1 MSPKI
6 GQREIMEEIVSS
18 IVQHVARLDGL
29 VAFAVGGSSVRQ
41 VTGVDAASDID
52 LYAFV
57 QGPLKAD
64 AREALINA
72 LGVTNRDNLAVDY
85 WGASDQWVDPGS
97 GRHIDLM
104 YFEAPW
110 MRQEIEAVLDH
121 HRARLGYTTCFCY
134 TIAHATSLL
143 DPHGWLAEM
152 QRKCRQPY
160 PEPLRERIVATNHRA
175 VRGILSSYEAQIRK
189 AAARGDLVSV
199 NHRIAALLASYFDIL
214 FAANRQLHP
223 GEKRLIALAQ
233 ALCPAKPATMESD
246 LAAVLA
252 RSGSM
257 DEVVQAVSRLLD
269 QLDEFIAA
277 SASPTHTRTRSI
289 PP

>member
-1 MSPKI
+1 
-6 GQREIMEEIVSS
+6 MEEVVSS
-18 IVQHVARLDGL
+18 IVHPVARLDGL

-41 VTGVDAASDID
+41 GAGVDEASDID

-57 QGPLKAD
+57 QEPLTAD

-104 YFEAPW
+104 YFDAPW
-110 MRQEIEAVLDH
+110 MRQEIESVLDH

-152 QRKCRQPY
+152 QHKCRQPY
-160 PEPLRERIVATNHRA
+160 PELLRERIVTANHRA
-175 VRGILSSYEAQIRK
+175 MRGILSSYEAQIRK

-199 NHRIAALLASYFDIL
+199 NHRIAALLASYFDLL

-233 ALCPAKPATMESD
+233 ELCPARPATLESD
-246 LAAVLA
+246 LAAVLEH
-252 RSGSM
+252 RGSTA
-257 DEVVQAVSRLLD
+257 EVVQLVAQLLD
-269 QLDEFIAA
+269 QLDAFIADGLA
-277 SASPTHTRTRSI
+277 GGDG
-289 PP
+289 